1 PLIAKGYDAL
11 LKNAINGVNAM
22 PPRGGNPALSDLE
35 VGRAV
40 VHIANQSGASFPEPE
55 GSGDAAPAEAAAP
68 AEQAPAQAAAA
79 EAAPA
84 EAPAAEQAA
93 APAAET
99 QQPAAEAAAPAAGAT
114 STSQPA
120 SSSTRAFAS
129 HAIAP

>member
-1 PLIAKGYDAL
+1 
-11 LKNAINGVNAM
+11 
-22 PPRGGNPALSDLE
+22 
-35 VGRAV
+35 
-40 VHIANQSGASFPEPE
+40 GASFPEPE

-99 QQPAAEAAAPAAGAT
+99 QQPAAEAAAPAAGGDIDLAAGEQLYK
-114 STSQPA
+114 SVCFACHSA
-120 SSSTRAFAS
+120 GVAGDRKSTRLNSS
-129 HAIAP
+129 HVKISYA